1 MTSENKTPRGF
12 PKVRKGFSAFLSSED
27 ASISRKALLG
37 IGALGVAAGVAFSSD
52 EDLADFI
59 VPQTEGHS
67 SGIGYNGQQG
77 YHSSHSSHASHS
89 SHSSHASGGG

>member
-1 MTSENKTPRGF
+1 MASENKLHRGF
-12 PKVRKGFSAFLSSED
+12 PKVRQGFSAFLSNED

-37 IGALGVAAGVAFSSD
+37 VGALGAAAGVAFSTD
-52 EDLADFI
+52 EDIADFI
-59 VPQTEGHS
+59 IPQTEGHS

>member
-1 MTSENKTPRGF
+1 MAQELKNGAF
-12 PKVRKGFSAFLSSED
+12 PKAKKGFAAFLSSED
-27 ASISRKALLG
+27 ASISRKSLLG
-37 IGALGVAAGVAFSSD
+37 IGALGAAAGMAFSSD
-52 EDLADFI
+52 EDLADFVI
-59 VPQTEGHS
+59 PQAEGHS